1 MNKNIKNIIFDL
13 GGVVI
18 DLSRESSVEHLQKIG
33 LVDADRL
40 LDPYVQRGPFLQL
53 ETGKITAAQFFDMV
67 RADIRA
73 AGRPVPDDDTIA
85 RAFEKFLIRIPV
97 ERLQRIRDLRRAGY
111 RVYALSNTN
120 PIMFNGWISEAFQAE
135 GLRFND
141 YFDGAVTSFQE
152 GCCKPDPR
160 LFETALRRYGLDP
173 AETLMLDDAPK
184 NAAAA
189 AETGMQAVRVGY
201 TPADDMMAITATL
214 LENSPL
220 S

>member
-18 DLSRESSVEHLQKIG
+18 DLSRDSSVEHLQKIG
-33 LVDADRL
+33 LTDADRL

-53 ETGKITAAQFFDMV
+53 ETGKITAAQFFDLV
-67 RADIRA
+67 RDEISN
-73 AGRPVPDDDTIA
+73 AGRPVPTDDEIA
-85 RAFEKFLIRIPV
+85 RAFEKFLIGIPV

-120 PIMFNGWISEAFQAE
+120 PVMFNGWISEAFQAE
-135 GLRFND
+135 GLRFYD

-152 GCCKPDPR
+152 GYCKPDPR
-160 LFETALRRYGLDP
+160 LFEVVLRRYGLDP

-184 NAAAA
+184 NAQAAA
-189 AETGMQAVRVGY
+189 DAGMQAVRVGY
-201 TPADDMMAITATL
+201 TPADDMMAITAPL
-214 LENSPL
+214 LEN
-220 S
+220 